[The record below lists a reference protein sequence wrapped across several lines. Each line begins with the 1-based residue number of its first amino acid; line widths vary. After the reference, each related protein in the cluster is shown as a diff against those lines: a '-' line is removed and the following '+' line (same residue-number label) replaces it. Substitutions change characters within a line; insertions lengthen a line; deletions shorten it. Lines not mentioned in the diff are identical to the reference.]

1 MTTEEQNQKIIQS
14 LANATFQSLNINGLI
29 HAAKF
34 YCIKEAEKKFEE
46 LDDETKGKIIAEI
59 EAQEKAQA
67 EAVQSEQTQESV

>member
-14 LANATFQSLNINGLI
+14 LANATFQSLNINGLL

-46 LDDETKGKIIAEI
+46 LDEETRANIATEL
-59 EAQEKAQA
+59 EQQEKAQA
-67 EAVQSEQTQESV
+67 EASQESA

>member
-14 LANATFQSLNINGLI
+14 LANATFQSLNINGLL

-46 LDDETKGKIIAEI
+46 LDEETRVNIATEL
-59 EAQEKAQA
+59 EQQEKAQA
-67 EAVQSEQTQESV
+67 EASQESA